1 MELGWQ
7 GKRREQQERRKER
20 KMIVLSNSIHLYVR
34 PDAKEKFLEFFTS
47 VLGLEARAVPPY
59 VKGSPEPMYSFAF
72 SNGASLSVEFTE
84 DALDDQQAQR
94 GAWLELR
101 TDDATGRQQKAQAL
115 GLKRVTHPYTPFF
128 YIQAPGGQVFRIV
141 SIKETPA

>member
-1 MELGWQ
+1 MG
-7 GKRREQQERRKER
+7 
-20 KMIVLSNSIHLYVR
+20 S
-34 PDAKEKFLEFFTS
+34 LEPIYGF
-47 VLGLEARAVPPY
+47 
-59 VKGSPEPMYSFAF
+59 KF

-101 TDDATGRQQKAQAL
+101 TDDALGLQQKLLAA
-115 GLKRVTHPYTPFF
+115 GLPRVVHPYTPFF

-141 SIKETPA
+141 SSDER

>member
-1 MELGWQ
+1 
-7 GKRREQQERRKER
+7 
-20 KMIVLSNSIHLYVR
+20 MIALSNSVHLYAR

-47 VLGLEARAVPPY
+47 ILGLEAVESSDAL
-59 VKGSPEPMYSFAF
+59 GSPEPIYAFAF

-84 DALDDQQAQR
+84 DALSDQQAQR

-101 TDDATGRQQKAQAL
+101 TDDAAGLQQKVQAF
-115 GLKRVTHPYTPFF
+115 GLPRVFHAYTPFF

-141 SIKETPA
+141 SSKAR

>member
-1 MELGWQ
+1 
-7 GKRREQQERRKER
+7 
-20 KMIVLSNSIHLYVR
+20 MIALSNSIHIYAR
-34 PDAKEKFLEFFTS
+34 PDTKEKLLEFFTS
-47 VLGLEARAVPPY
+47 ILGLEARTVPPY
-59 VKGSPEPMYSFAF
+59 VVGSPEPMCAFAI

-101 TDDATGRQQKAQAL
+101 TDDALELQQRVLAF
-115 GLKRVTHPYTPFF
+115 GLKRVVHPYTPFF

-141 SIKETPA
+141 SSKAM

>member
-1 MELGWQ
+1 
-7 GKRREQQERRKER
+7 
-20 KMIVLSNSIHLYVR
+20 MIALSNSVHLYAR

-47 VLGLEARAVPPY
+47 ILGLEAVESSDAL
-59 VKGSPEPMYSFAF
+59 GSPEPIYAFAF

-101 TDDATGRQQKAQAL
+101 TEDAL
-115 GLKRVTHPYTPFF
+115 GLEQKVLAAGLPRVVHPYTPFF

-141 SIKETPA
+141 SSEVSLL

>member
-1 MELGWQ
+1 
-7 GKRREQQERRKER
+7 
-20 KMIVLSNSIHLYVR
+20 MIALSNSIHLYAR
-34 PDAKEKFLEFFTS
+34 PDVKEKFLDFFTN
-47 VLGLEARAVPPY
+47 VLGLPAGAVPQY
-59 VKGSPEPMYSFAF
+59 VEGSPEPMYSFAF

-101 TDDATGRQQKAQAL
+101 ADDAVGLQQKALAA

-141 SIKETPA
+141 